1 MTAKAQPAADD
12 LEALF
17 DSIAAQHPV
26 PVPARAAAPAPASAA
41 PAADDLEA
49 LFDQV
54 AAATQAAVPAPTKTK
69 AAAPVAPPPGPVA
82 AAATAGD
89 SDELEALFD
98 SVAAQRTQEQPAAS
112 TAAPAAATGEDPAE
126 HLFHRVGQL
135 TRTLHDALRELGY
148 DKKIARAASSLPD
161 ARDRLAYI
169 ATLTGQAADKVLGA
183 VELAQAEQQQIDAS
197 ARTLEARWGKLYAN
211 ELGVDEFKVL
221 AGETR
226 AYLAALPSRTAA
238 TQQQLHEIMMAQDFH
253 DLTGQV
259 IKKVVELAAT
269 LEASLVALLVE
280 SQQLEKK
287 PDAGWLNGPAMATA
301 GAEVVRNQGEVDSL
315 LESLGF

>member
-1 MTAKAQPAADD
+1 MTAKAQPADD

-26 PVPARAAAPAPASAA
+26 AAPSKPATPAPAPAA
-41 PAADDLEA
+41 PAGDDLEA

-54 AAATQAAVPAPTKTK
+54 AAATQAAAPPAKPK
-69 AAAPVAPPPGPVA
+69 AAAPVAPPPVAVA

-98 SVAAQRTQEQPAAS
+98 SVAAQRVQDPTAAG
-112 TAAPAAATGEDPAE
+112 AAPAPAAGDDPAE

-148 DKKIARAASSLPD
+148 DKKIAKAASSLPD

-183 VELAQAEQQQIDAS
+183 VEVAQAEQQEIGAG
-197 ARTLEARWGKLYAN
+197 ARALEARWGKLYAN
-211 ELGVDEFKVL
+211 ELGVEDFKAL

-226 AYLAALPSRTAA
+226 AYLAALPARTAA

-259 IKKVVELAAT
+259 IKKVVELAGT

-301 GAEVVRNQGEVDSL
+301 GAEVVRNQVEVDSL